1 MSEIKKA
8 FAISDAKIGFVSL
21 VDKAANKTQFLIKKA
36 ENGSA
41 DFLSNGSILKCD
53 AENHYITGIVYE
65 PMTEDAHGNYM
76 TEDEIRKAA
85 YWFTKNGNQIDIQHE
100 FQPIEGA
107 TVVESWI
114 EKADCEIEGQPIK
127 KGTWLMTVEISD
139 NEDVWQAVEKG
150 ELTGFSMG
158 GVGKYSE
165 VDDDISQVE
174 KSTEK
179 ETEHKS
185 IFKRLAIAL
194 GFDVVEK
201 GTVTEKFR
209 QKTLSTLFW
218 DAWYSLQE
226 TLCKYNYYTDRNEF
240 ETNEET
246 IKSALEEFSNII
258 LDVLTEK
265 NITKALLPSDNEI
278 EKSGKKLST
287 KNRTTLQNAY
297 DSLGALL
304 AQTAE
309 KEEEEMDAKEIQKM
323 IDDSIA
329 KALNPQGVNTQPSG
343 PEDDETP
350 ITGETV
356 EKMVAAAIQKAMGV
370 DTKAEN
376 KENQAIT
383 SENLE
388 SVIDAAVQKAMEPIL
403 TAKGLPVNLN
413 DVKEIEKS
421 EEPHYMAGIF

>member
-21 VDKAANKTQFLIKKA
+21 VDKVANKTQFLIKKA

-165 VDDDISQVE
+165 VDDFYIE
-174 KSTEK
+174 
-179 ETEHKS
+179 
-185 IFKRLAIAL
+185 ILC
-194 GFDVVEK
+194 
-201 GTVTEKFR
+201 FR
-209 QKTLSTLFW
+209 K
-218 DAWYSLQE
+218 
-226 TLCKYNYYTDRNEF
+226 
-240 ETNEET
+240 
-246 IKSALEEFSNII
+246 
-258 LDVLTEK
+258 V
-265 NITKALLPSDNEI
+265 
-278 EKSGKKLST
+278 
-287 KNRTTLQNAY
+287 KNR
-297 DSLGALL
+297 
-304 AQTAE
+304 
-309 KEEEEMDAKEIQKM
+309 
-323 IDDSIA
+323 
-329 KALNPQGVNTQPSG
+329 
-343 PEDDETP
+343 
-350 ITGETV
+350 
-356 EKMVAAAIQKAMGV
+356 
-370 DTKAEN
+370 
-376 KENQAIT
+376 
-383 SENLE
+383 
-388 SVIDAAVQKAMEPIL
+388 
-403 TAKGLPVNLN
+403 
-413 DVKEIEKS
+413 
-421 EEPHYMAGIF
+421 